1 MKCEDVLIFVC
12 ICLCQ
17 LAGAISYSIA
27 NPIYPFEVGILFF
40 SGGRGGGGDS
50 SPFTLSLCHVKDCN
64 FSACWFNN
72 SIISPSIYKFG
83 LSVCL
88 FVSNKRQNG

>member
-27 NPIYPFEVGILFF
+27 NPIYPFEVGILYLEE
-40 SGGRGGGGDS
+40 GGEGGGF
-50 SPFTLSLCHVKDCN
+50 FTIHIIFMSCKRLHVGL
-64 FSACWFNN
+64 
-72 SIISPSIYKFG
+72 II
-83 LSVCL
+83 
-88 FVSNKRQNG
+88 Q